1 MSKTTIPAG
10 GITDGTLTSTKL
22 DQDGAFVF
30 NEDSADVDFRVESNG
45 NANMLHVDGGNDGVA
60 IGTTGGAHTLQV
72 YDQTAFVSGTSN
84 VANTAP
90 LNVRSSAS
98 TGGIGA
104 ISIGGSDNVAIYN
117 HSANT
122 LALQSMEDMLFHVSN
137 TNDDKIG
144 TKTERARITKA
155 EGSFSV
161 GQTGDNGSA
170 LTGGGDLG
178 TILNGGS
185 AIRRP
190 AFCFKGDGMVI
201 NRSEGDNN
209 TRDVVM
215 FYRNG
220 SNAGT
225 ISASNTTVTY
235 GTFCGVHYAQLTDDS
250 KPNILVGTVLESIDE
265 TCEWH
270 QAKFTIPAKGDRP
283 ERIRKEY
290 VEKTNNVGDVI
301 TYDFE
306 DTDGITTSY
315 SATIIKESDEEYLA
329 RVKVSDTEN
338 SKAVYGVFESWME
351 SETNDMQVASLG
363 AFMIRVH
370 KDETVAIGDYLQ
382 SKGDGTAKVQADDIL
397 RASTIAKVV
406 KTNKIKT
413 YDDGS
418 YLVSCTLHCG

>member
-1 MSKTTIPAG
+1 M
-10 GITDGTLTSTKL
+10 
-22 DQDGAFVF
+22 
-30 NEDSADVDFRVESNG
+30 
-45 NANMLHVDGGNDGVA
+45 
-60 IGTTGGAHTLQV
+60 
-72 YDQTAFVSGTSN
+72 
-84 VANTAP
+84 
-90 LNVRSSAS
+90 
-98 TGGIGA
+98 
-104 ISIGGSDNVAIYN
+104 
-117 HSANT
+117 
-122 LALQSMEDMLFHVSN
+122 
-137 TNDDKIG
+137 
-144 TKTERARITKA
+144 
-155 EGSFSV
+155 
-161 GQTGDNGSA
+161 
-170 LTGGGDLG
+170 
-178 TILNGGS
+178 
-185 AIRRP
+185 
-190 AFCFKGDGMVI
+190 
-201 NRSEGDNN
+201 
-209 TRDVVM
+209 
-215 FYRNG
+215 
-220 SNAGT
+220 
-225 ISASNTTVTY
+225 NTTKCT
-235 GTFCGVHYAQLTDDS
+235 
-250 KPNILVGTVLESIDE
+250 
-265 TCEWH
+265 
-270 QAKFTIPAKGDRP
+270 P